1 MLSGDKEYQKP
12 KNLAISIYAQIF
24 SQRKRWL
31 DLIIQLMK
39 YFAGKIFVN
48 KKMLQ
53 IPYSELKS
61 LRVTLV
67 HETTRIRA
75 TGIRTFR
82 RLLKDEQD
90 VAALIRLRIP
100 YLVAR

>member
-1 MLSGDKEYQKP
+1 MILFV
-12 KNLAISIYAQIF
+12 IQI
-24 SQRKRWL
+24 
-31 DLIIQLMK
+31 
-39 YFAGKIFVN
+39 
-48 KKMLQ
+48 
-53 IPYSELKS
+53 S